1 LFAASVDVAAAV
13 RLLKKPK
20 TKTLAKKKFS
30 IFLEGE
36 KRHEHMFQNIKKDEK
51 LERPRGNG
59 QTKLRSENLRKETKC
74 LFECKKRKLGEI

>member
-1 LFAASVDVAAAV
+1 VFSSFF
-13 RLLKKPK
+13 RLVCCLSRRRSCCALIEKAKN
-20 TKTLAKKKFS
+20 KTLAKKKFS

-59 QTKLRSENLRKETKC
+59 QTK
-74 LFECKKRKLGEI
+74 I